1 MSLDITSQRGSKDK
15 PACIFIHGL
24 GMDEATWTDP
34 PRARILGGLFPMTVM
49 LRGYEEMKTLY
60 HELGNLGFSVF
71 TWSQQRPVGPAG
83 AAVEELREVVQFAR
97 RVGHTGIIL
106 IGHSRGGLIAR
117 KFMEETP
124 AHGIGPSEAGG
135 KKGSGLRGNPS
146 VKALVTL
153 ATPHYGSTM
162 ARWAVFFSPVAS
174 YLKPLISDEDR
185 GTLARS
191 VKRSLRFLESTGV
204 RELLPDSPFLRSL
217 KDSPAPQGTYC
228 LSAGGTSPSLIRV
241 AGLFSIPDS
250 LSRLLPTRM
259 LPEEMTEGKGDGLVS
274 LESSVL
280 PYGDEHLEF
289 HVNHPGILVDPAAR
303 NAILKRILKVTDS
316 AQ

>member
-1 MSLDITSQRGSKDK
+1 MDITSQRGSKDK

-24 GMDEATWTDP
+24 GMDEAIWTDP

-49 LRGYEEMKTLY
+49 LRGYKELKTLY

-83 AAVEELREVVQFAR
+83 AAVEELREVVEFAR
-97 RVGHTGIIL
+97 RMGHPGIIL

-117 KFMEETP
+117 KFLEETP
-124 AHGIGPSEAGG
+124 AHRISPSEAEGREDP
-135 KKGSGLRGNPS
+135 GSRGNPP

-153 ATPHYGSTM
+153 ATPHHGSSM
-162 ARWAVFFSPVAS
+162 ARWAVYFSPVAS
-174 YLKPLISDEDR
+174 YLKPLVSDEDR
-185 GTLARS
+185 GTLARA
-191 VKRSLRFLESTGV
+191 VKRSLRFLESKGV
-204 RELLPDSPFLRSL
+204 RELLPDSLFLSSL
-217 KDSPAPQGTYC
+217 KDSPAAQGTYC
-228 LSAGGTSPSLIRV
+228 LSAGGTSPSLISV
-241 AGLFSIPDS
+241 TGLFSIPDS

-259 LPEEMTEGKGDGLVS
+259 LPEEMTEGRGDGLVS

-289 HVNHPGILVDPAAR
+289 HVNHAGILVDPAAR
-303 NAILKRILKVTDS
+303 NAILERIVKVTNS